1 MSGFVEF
8 FDGAELA
15 NASSSPYYRP
25 VRVLGD
31 VFPLEIVAGRMVTMF
46 SLGERKSQSFY
57 TS

>member
-1 MSGFVEF
+1 MSGFVDF

-46 SLGERKSQSFY
+46 SLGERKSQSF
-57 TS
+57 